1 MLLHGVMKNNKLMIA
16 AAGSGKTTFLV
27 NEACQAINEK
37 ILITTFTEANEKEIR
52 SRIVAKNGC
61 MPVNITVQTWFSFL
75 LQHGVRPYQSKLND
89 EIHDKNIGFYLLSEK
104 SGKRLDA
111 NGEPILIG
119 GRPMFWG
126 AKDFKKHYFT
136 NHFKIYSD
144 KISKFVFETNKAS
157 NGDVVFRIA
166 KIFNRVYIDEVQDL
180 AGYDLEL
187 IKLLFKSDS
196 TILLVGDPRQVTY
209 LTHHSTKFGKYSDG
223 GIKGFIENELGKK
236 IECDIDEATLNSS
249 HRNNKSLCDY
259 SAKLYP
265 DFSVPTPCKCVD
277 CRNMETNHEG
287 VFLVKSEDVD
297 NYLSNYNPIQLRWS
311 ASTKCSTQYP
321 SRNFGESKGATFER
335 VIIYPTKDMKKW
347 IKDNSFL
354 LKKETRS
361 KLYVALTRPRH
372 SAAIII
378 DFSDEDIFD
387 GVTKF

>member
-1 MLLHGVMKNNKLMIA
+1 MMKNNKLMIA

-27 NEACQAINEK
+27 NSACDSSDEMV
-37 ILITTFTEANEKEIR
+37 LITTFTEANEKEIR
-52 SRIVAKNGC
+52 DRIVAKKGY
-61 MPVNITVQTWFSFL
+61 MPANIRVQTWFSFL
-75 LQHGVRPYQSKLND
+75 LQHGVRPYQSVLDDSVHN
-89 EIHDKNIGFYLLSEK
+89 ENIGFYLLSEK

-111 NGEPILIG
+111 NGKPILVSG
-119 GRPMFWG
+119 KPMYWG

-136 NHFKIYSD
+136 NHLKIYSD

-157 NGDVVFRIA
+157 NGEVVFRIA

-223 GIKGFIENELGKK
+223 GIKDFVKNELGKK
-236 IECDIDEATLNSS
+236 IECDIDEVTLNSS

-265 DFSVPTPCKCVD
+265 DLPVPAPCECVD

-287 VFLVKSEDVD
+287 VFLVKPEDVD
-297 NYLSNYNPIQLRWS
+297 KYLSAFTPVQLRWS
-311 ASTKCSTQYP
+311 ASTKCSAKYP
-321 SRNFGESKGATFER
+321 SRNFGESKGATFDR

-347 IKDNSFL
+347 IKNNSFL
-354 LKKETRS
+354 LKNETRS

-372 SAAIII
+372 SAAIIM